1 MKLNENYTKKGKS
14 RVRKKSVLIPS
25 FFYFPGWVL
34 SGRSPAAALLLMQ
47 IRTFQVE
54 DVDDALALS
63 ASSFFLLCLL
73 LDI

>member
-1 MKLNENYTKKGKS
+1 M
-14 RVRKKSVLIPS
+14 RKKSVLIPTF